1 MTIEP
6 NWKDLNIQLRVYTIW
21 ALSGI
26 IDSVFL
32 VVWVFTTWL
41 VNEKIVAYFQVHG
54 IDRWVLETFQ
64 VLFALSTLAPIVIYI
79 VGDISRMV
87 IQARR
92 KLQLELDKAKTVKK
106 GRN

>member
-6 NWKDLNIQLRVYTIW
+6 HWKDLNTQLRIYTIW
-21 ALSGI
+21 ALSGV

-32 VVWVFTTWL
+32 VVWVFTTWF
-41 VNEKIVAYFQVHG
+41 VDEKIVAYFQVYG
-54 IDRWVLETFQ
+54 IDKWVLSTFQ
-64 VLFALSTLAPIVIYI
+64 ILFSLSTLAPIVIYI

-92 KLQLELDKAKTVKK
+92 KLQLELDKAKIVRRGK
-106 GRN
+106 N